1 MSNACSTV
9 ADQDLP
15 PGPATSPEQ
24 QTFEYF
30 ARPYEFLR
38 ACAAAYGDV
47 FTVRF
52 RDFGTHVVVADPE
65 SIRRVFAADPK
76 TALAGT
82 GNAILRPILGAASLL
97 LLDGADHARVRRI
110 LMPPFYAQRMRAH
123 AVDMRAIARAKVAR
137 WADGDE
143 IAILRATFD
152 LSLAV
157 IVRVVLG
164 EHARAS
170 EIAPRVASL
179 MKLANTGGAFLDDA
193 NAARARFD
201 QAALELDAAL
211 EDLVGEAR
219 GAAGGGNQGKNG
231 GPERDSVLAMLVAA
245 RDGEGEP
252 LSPAVLKDQLL
263 TLLVAGHE
271 TTATAIG
278 WALHLVHADR
288 AVLVRLRA
296 ELDALGPS
304 ADVDAWTALP
314 YLDAVCQETLRLRP
328 VVPVVSRFLLAPL
341 ELAGGHVAPAGAYV
355 TPSTYLAHHR
365 ADVFAEPDA
374 FRPERFLE
382 QRFTGHQYLPFGGG
396 ARRCLGLSFAIQEM
410 KIALATMLT
419 ELDFTPLHPTS
430 IRTVRRSVTVGPSAS
445 LRMRVR
451 RRGLVTTENIE

>member
-1 MSNACSTV
+1 MSNASSTV
-9 ADQDLP
+9 AAQALP
-15 PGPATSPEQ
+15 PGPETSPEQ

-52 RDFGTHVVVADPE
+52 RDFGTHVVVADPD

-97 LLDGADHARVRRI
+97 LLDGADHARVRRV

-123 AVDMRAIARAKVAR
+123 ALDMRAIVRAKVSR

-143 IAILRATFD
+143 VPILRATFD
-152 LSLAV
+152 LSLAI

-164 EHARAS
+164 DHARAS

-179 MKLANTGGAFLDDA
+179 MQLANTGGAFLDDA
-193 NAARARFD
+193 NAARERFD
-201 QAALELDAAL
+201 RAALELDEALVALVADARTAA
-211 EDLVGEAR
+211 AP
-219 GAAGGGNQGKNG
+219 A
-231 GPERDSVLAMLVAA
+231 RDSVLALLVAA

-252 LSPAVLKDQLL
+252 LSPAVLRDQLL

-278 WALHLVHADR
+278 WALHLVHAHP
-288 AVLVRLRA
+288 ATLARLRA

-304 ADVDAWTALP
+304 PDVDAWTTLP
-314 YLDAVCQETLRLRP
+314 WLDAVCQETLRLRP

-341 ELAGGHVAPAGAYV
+341 ELAGGHVAPAGVYV

-365 ADVFAEPDA
+365 QDVFAEPDA

-382 QRFTGHQYLPFGGG
+382 QTFTGHQYLPFGGG

-419 ELDFTPLHPTS
+419 ELDFTPLHTTS

-451 RRGLVTTENIE
+451 RRGLVTTENIP